1 MLAWNRTALF
11 AGLAVLAGLP
21 AYHLVRMAP
30 GFSLPPP
37 AGAQTVQLRAR
48 IDRDARQLA
57 AGKAANAKLSAAI
70 AKIEGQIALMEK
82 NYTSHMTKLA
92 KEGRIQLS
100 GGTGSSGGEDS
111 DGGSEGGDGAESG
124 ADGS

>member
-37 AGAQTVQLRAR
+37 ASSQTAQLRLR
-48 IDRDARQLA
+48 IERDSRQVA
-57 AGKAANAKLSAAI
+57 AGKAENEKLSAAI

-82 NYTSHMTKLA
+82 NYTTHMKKLA
-92 KEGRIQLS
+92 KEGLIQLS
-100 GGTGSSGGEDS
+100 GGTGSSGEQGSD
-111 DGGSEGGDGAESG
+111 DGGSGGDGAESG
-124 ADGS
+124 ENGS